1 MSNDAAHVDPVA
13 LNDFAANLRRLADAV
28 GEIENNLGQRL
39 DILGETFRD
48 EDYRDFREHFRR
60 RQQYLRSF
68 VEQVREHTPKLR
80 RDAETIAS
88 AQQIRL
94 PA

>member
-1 MSNDAAHVDPVA
+1 MSNDTAHVDPIA
-13 LNDFAANLRRLADAV
+13 LHEFAVNLNRLADAV
-28 GEIENNLGQRL
+28 GEIEANLGQRL
-39 DILGETFRD
+39 DVLGETFRD

-60 RQQYLRSF
+60 RQQYLQSF

-88 AQQIRL
+88 TQQIKL

>member
-1 MSNDAAHVDPVA
+1 MSNNAAHVDPIA
-13 LNDFAANLRRLADAV
+13 LNEFAANLSRLADAV
-28 GEIENNLGQRL
+28 GEIEVTLGQRL
-39 DILGETFRD
+39 DVLGETFRD
-48 EDYRDFREHFRR
+48 QDYRDFREHFHR

-68 VEQVREHTPKLR
+68 VEQVRENTPKLR

-88 AQQIRL
+88 TQQIRL